1 MSSLCVALPKGRL
14 FSPSY
19 RLFRA
24 LGVEAG
30 LSENGSRK
38 LIMQDPVTGMRFVLL
53 KPVDVMTA
61 IEYGAADLGI
71 VGQDVLREEQADVF
85 EPLALPFGECRL
97 SLAGPR
103 ERQGTEWWLT
113 PSLRVATKYPR
124 LTRKFFSEHGWS
136 AETIAMNGSVEIA
149 PALGLADLLVDIVD
163 SGRTLRE
170 NGLVEYMEVM
180 RSQATLIV
188 NRAAF
193 TLRQPEIT
201 ALMNKIRDMI
211 AITEEKKLSF

>member
-14 FSPSY
+14 FSPSLK
-19 RLFRA
+19 LFRA
-24 LGVEAG
+24 LGVKVE

-38 LIMQDPVTGMRFVLL
+38 LIVRDTVTGMSFVLL

-61 IEYGAADLGI
+61 VEYGAADVGI
-71 VGQDVLREEQADVF
+71 VGQDVLREEQTDVF
-85 EPLALPFGECRL
+85 EPLTLPFGGCRL

-103 ERQGTEWWLT
+103 ERKDTEWWLV

-124 LTRKFFSEHGWS
+124 LTREFFSKHGWS
-136 AETIAMNGSVEIA
+136 AETIAMHGSVEIA

-170 NGLVEYMEVM
+170 NGLVEYMEILH
-180 RSQATLIV
+180 SQATLIV
-188 NRAAF
+188 NRAAY

-201 ALMNKIRDMI
+201 ALMEGIKNNVVHHSER
-211 AITEEKKLSF
+211 